1 MAVGAF
7 AQRGVYQVF
16 AVFLCYVRAAA
27 SRVTDGRA
35 GLRQAQPPNSAARNG
50 IWVRTHAVRPYISG
64 CDSITALQQRDVRT
78 RFIASSSRYL
88 LVWDK
93 GACPLVS
100 WARAAAV
107 HPQRIHT
114 NNWLL
119 NIYTESCGRD
129 ESRPYNVS
137 LRIWDKGAASLFS
150 QVRTAER
157 GFGRLSL
164 RIVSYPIRK
173 PITTTSSV
181 WRLSPR
187 NWAKRCVSSSA
198 CCPIGSDWASSRAAR
213 KPDILSFR
221 LCLPPNW
228 SG

>member
-1 MAVGAF
+1 MF
-7 AQRGVYQVF
+7 
-16 AVFLCYVRAAA
+16 FLCYVRAAA

-35 GLRQAQPPNSAARNG
+35 GLRQAQPPNSSAARNG

-129 ESRPYNVS
+129 ESRPYKRFSPQKGQGGMLTYFRRYEQQSGASAGFVS
-137 LRIWDKGAASLFS
+137 
-150 QVRTAER
+150 E
-157 GFGRLSL
+157 
-164 RIVSYPIRK
+164 
-173 PITTTSSV
+173 
-181 WRLSPR
+181 
-187 NWAKRCVSSSA
+187 
-198 CCPIGSDWASSRAAR
+198 
-213 KPDILSFR
+213 
-221 LCLPPNW
+221 
-228 SG
+228 